1 MFLSLMHAHRW
12 KPLITF
18 GAVWWVM
25 SIRTVKYR
33 DMGLVK
39 PIAIIGFPSTGLV
52 SSILSNFYVSQY
64 KMEVIGGMSGPEM
77 PPYCFLY
84 NGSAY
89 PPVRMYGHKGKGK
102 KGRDVI
108 VCVSEYAPKPEQ
120 CYVFAHEM
128 IRYLRSM
135 DVTDVICLEGINRFS
150 DHDEPLV
157 CGSGPG
163 AMDLMKKSKLDKMDN
178 GMIRGMTGV
187 LLYDGPLA
195 GLNVVSI
202 MTEGNP
208 NIPDPGAAAKLLE
221 PMSKMVPGLKLD
233 PSPLL
238 KEAEEIERH
247 IDNQEQEERLDDS
260 ALYG

>member
-1 MFLSLMHAHRW
+1 MSL
-12 KPLITF
+12 
-18 GAVWWVM
+18 
-25 SIRTVKYR
+25 RTVKYR

-39 PIAIIGFPSTGLV
+39 PVAIIGFPSTGLV

-64 KMEVIGGMSGPEM
+64 RMEVIAGISGPEM

-120 CYVFAHEM
+120 CHMFAHEM

-135 DVTDVICLEGINRFS
+135 DVSDVICLEGITRYGEAN
-150 DHDEPLV
+150 DILV

-163 AMDLMKKSKLDKMDN
+163 SMELMKKSKLDRMDN

-187 LLYDGPLA
+187 LMYDGPLA
-195 GLNVVSI
+195 GLNVIALMSA
-202 MTEGNP
+202 GNP
-208 NIPDPGAAAKLLE
+208 NIPDPGSAAKMLE
-221 PMSKMVPGLKLD
+221 PMGRMVPGLKLD
-233 PSPLL
+233 PAPLL

-247 IDNQEQEERLDDS
+247 MDNQEQGDRMDDS

>member
-1 MFLSLMHAHRW
+1 
-12 KPLITF
+12 
-18 GAVWWVM
+18 M

-33 DMGLVK
+33 DLGLVK

-64 KMEVIGGMSGPEM
+64 RMEVIGGMSGPDM

-89 PPVRMYGHKGKGK
+89 PPIRMYGHKGRGK
-102 KGRDVI
+102 RGRDVI
-108 VCVSEYAPKPEQ
+108 VCISEYAPKPEQ
-120 CYVFAHEM
+120 CYMFAHEM

-135 DVTDVICLEGINRFS
+135 DVSDVICLEGISRFDNS
-150 DHDEPLV
+150 DRALI
-157 CGSGPG
+157 CGSGP
-163 AMDLMKKSKLDKMDN
+163 DSNELIKKSKLDQMDN

-187 LLYDGPLA
+187 LMYDGPLA
-195 GLNVVSI
+195 GLNVISV
-202 MTEGNP
+202 MTAGNP

-221 PMSKMVPGLKLD
+221 PMSRMIPGLKLD
-233 PSPLL
+233 PAPLL

-247 IDNQEQEERLDDS
+247 IDNQEQNDAMEGS